1 MNLAS
6 KPDLGA
12 PGQAAAARPIVEA
25 KHHGRIVARTVLDPL
40 DSYANA
46 GQLTDNQHEAGMRV
60 RSALAGT
67 LNEWFITASA
77 MYASD
82 PGEHDDLPVDMTEQE
97 RHDLKTR
104 HFNTRLA
111 AERICGLYWPIVRRV
126 CAGEWATSCPGG
138 LPALRVGLQALVV
151 GWGIK

>member
-1 MNLAS
+1 MNLAP

-12 PGQAAAARPIVEA
+12 TGPAATSRPIVHA
-25 KHHGRIVARTVLDPL
+25 MRHGKIVARTVLDPL
-40 DSYANA
+40 DSYSNA

-60 RSALAGT
+60 RSALAGA
-67 LNEWFITASA
+67 LNEGRVTAGA
-77 MYASD
+77 IYASD
-82 PGEHDDLPVDMTEQE
+82 PGEHDDLPADMTEQE
-97 RHDLKTR
+97 KWDLKTR

-111 AERICGLYWPIVRRV
+111 AERLAGDNWPVVQRV
-126 CAGEWATSCPGG
+126 CAGEWATSCAGG